1 MGCGAKPIMKMKQNK
16 YTKLFSNTIIFTI
29 GKFVSKLIV
38 IFMLP
43 FYTSYLT
50 SAEYSTA
57 DLITNLCNLLIPIA
71 CLGVSEGI
79 FRGAAAKND
88 DKESFFT
95 NGAVIMLSGSAVFLA
110 LSPILSLF
118 DYFDEY
124 IWLIIAY
131 VLASN
136 IHSVFSQY
144 VCAIGRT
151 KLFAA
156 QGVLNTMLT
165 VLLNILFLVGFDMGI
180 IGYVLSIVLA
190 DLLSTL
196 FLLFAA
202 KLYMA
207 FMPSKISKS
216 VIKDLLF
223 FCLPLI
229 PSTVFWWI
237 TGVSDRYMVA
247 YFCSDEMNGLYA
259 AAYKIPTLLTYVVV
273 IFNDAWKLSAVA
285 ESENR
290 ESCTRFYSGVFKY
303 YIAVMFAGG
312 AILAVGARIFAKI
325 LFAESYFSAWVYIP
339 ILSAATVFTALDTFL
354 GSAYFTVKKT
364 GMSFWT
370 SLVGAMVNI
379 GLNFILIPSQGLLGG
394 AIGASVATYV
404 SYFVVFIIR
413 AVTMHRFIPFKMYPV
428 RLIINTLLITAIS
441 AVMTAWGSDIKG
453 ITIAC
458 ILLFGCLVINGRDIL
473 LGCKDVLY
481 SIKGKKV
488 NKTE

>member
-1 MGCGAKPIMKMKQNK
+1 MKENK
-16 YTKLFSNTIIFTI
+16 YKKLFANTLIFTV

-57 DLITNLCNLLIPIA
+57 DLITNLCNLLIPMA

-79 FRGAAAKND
+79 FRGAAAKNV

-95 NGAVIMLSGSAVFLA
+95 NGTLLMLIGGAVFLA
-110 LSPILSLF
+110 LSPLLNLF
-118 DYFDEY
+118 EYFTDY
-124 IWLIIAY
+124 IWLIVLY

-136 IHSVFSQY
+136 IHSVCSQY

-151 KLFAA
+151 KLFAG

-180 IGYVLSIVLA
+180 NGYVLSIVLA
-190 DLLSTL
+190 DFLSTV
-196 FLLFAA
+196 FLVFAA
-202 KLYMA
+202 RLYRA
-207 FMPSKISKS
+207 FIPKKIDRA
-216 VIKDLLF
+216 VLKDLLR

-285 ESENR
+285 ESDNR
-290 ESCTRFYSGVFKY
+290 EECAKFYSGVFRY

-312 AILAVGARIFAKI
+312 GILAFGAQIFAKI
-325 LFAESYFSAWVYIP
+325 LFAESYFAAWVFIP

-370 SLVGAMVNI
+370 SLIGAVLNI
-379 GLNFILIPSQGLLGG
+379 ALNIILIPSKGPLGG
-394 AIGASVATYV
+394 AIGASIATFV
-404 SYFVVFIIR
+404 SYFAVFIIR
-413 AVTMHRFIPFKMYPV
+413 ALTMKKFIPFKMYPV
-428 RLIINTLLITAIS
+428 KLILNTFFIFAIAGS
-441 AVMTAWGSDIKG
+441 MTAWGSETKG
-453 ITIAC
+453 II
-458 ILLFGCLVINGRDIL
+458 ISGVLLLISIIINGKDIF
-473 LGCKDVLY
+473 LGCRDVLV
-481 SIKGKKV
+481 SMRRKK
-488 NKTE
+488 N

>member
-1 MGCGAKPIMKMKQNK
+1 MKQNK
-16 YTKLFSNTIIFTI
+16 YTKLFSNTIIFTV

-57 DLITNLCNLLIPIA
+57 DLITNLCNLLIPMA

-79 FRGAAAKND
+79 FRGAAAKNV
-88 DKESFFT
+88 DKKAFFT
-95 NGAVIMLSGSAVFLA
+95 NGVLLMIIGSAAFLS
-110 LSPILSLF
+110 LSPILNLF
-118 DYFDEY
+118 DYFNDY
-124 IWLIIAY
+124 IWLIILY

-136 IHSVFSQY
+136 IHSVCSQY
-144 VCAIGRT
+144 VCAIGKT
-151 KLFAA
+151 KLFAG

-165 VLLNILFLVGFDMGI
+165 VALNILFLVGFDMGI
-180 IGYVLSIVLA
+180 NGYVLSIVLA
-190 DLLSTL
+190 DFLSTV

-202 KLYMA
+202 RLYRA
-207 FMPSKISKS
+207 FIPKKISKS
-216 VIKDLLF
+216 ILKDLVK

-285 ESENR
+285 ESDNR
-290 ESCTRFYSGVFKY
+290 EECTKFYSGVFKY
-303 YIAVMFAGG
+303 YLAVMFAGG
-312 AILAVGARIFAKI
+312 AILAVGAQIFAKI
-325 LFAESYFSAWVYIP
+325 LFAESYFAAWVYIP

-354 GSAYFTVKKT
+354 GSAYFTVKRT

-370 SLVGAMVNI
+370 SFIGAVVNI
-379 GLNFILIPSQGLLGG
+379 GLNFILIPSEGSFGG
-394 AIGASVATYV
+394 AVGASIATLV
-404 SYFVVFIIR
+404 SYFLVFVIR
-413 AVTMHRFIPFKMYPV
+413 ALTMHKFIPFKMYPV
-428 RLIINTLLITAIS
+428 RLVINTVLITAIA

-453 ITIAC
+453 ILTAC
-458 ILLFGCLVINGRDIL
+458 AILLLSLVINGRDIIS
-473 LGCKDVLY
+473 GCIDVLR
-481 SIKGKKV
+481 SAKGRKSRE
-488 NKTE
+488 NE

>member
-1 MGCGAKPIMKMKQNK
+1 MKENAIK
-16 YTKLFSNTIIFTI
+16 KLASNTLIFTA

-57 DLITNLCNLLIPIA
+57 DLITNLCNLIIPIA

-79 FRGAAAKND
+79 FRNAAESEV

-95 NGAVIMLSGSAVFLA
+95 NGTLLMLIGGAIFLV
-110 LSPILSLF
+110 LSPLLNLF
-118 DYFDEY
+118 DYFTDY
-124 IWLIIAY
+124 IWLIIIY

-136 IHSVFSQY
+136 IHSVCSQY

-151 KLFAA
+151 KLFAL
-156 QGVLNTMLT
+156 QGVINTMLT

-180 IGYVLSIVLA
+180 NGYVLSVVLA

-196 FLLFAA
+196 FLVIVA
-202 KLYMA
+202 KLYKA
-207 FMPSKISKS
+207 FQ
-216 VIKDLLF
+216 IKKTDGHVMWELMR
-223 FCLPLI
+223 FCLPLV

-247 YFCSDEMNGLYA
+247 YMCSDEMNGLYA

-285 ESENR
+285 ESEDR
-290 ESCTRFYSGVFKY
+290 ERCTKFFSEVFKY
-303 YIAVMFAGG
+303 YVAVMFAGG
-312 AILAVGARIFAKI
+312 AILAVGAQIFAKI
-325 LFAESYFSAWVYIP
+325 LFAESYFAAWVYIP

-370 SLVGAMVNI
+370 ALIGAAVNI
-379 GLNFILIPSQGLLGG
+379 ALNLILIPSYG
-394 AIGASVATYV
+394 AIGASIATLV
-404 SYFVVFIIR
+404 SYFIVFLVR
-413 AVTMHRFIPFKMYPV
+413 ALTMHRFIPFKTYPV
-428 RLIINTLLITAIS
+428 RLLINTALITAI
-441 AVMTAWGSDIKG
+441 ATVMTAWGGSLNG
-453 ITIAC
+453 ILISCA
-458 ILLFGCLVINGRDIL
+458 ILALSLIINGKDIV
-473 LGCKDVLY
+473 LGCRDVLV
-481 SIKGKKV
+481 SMKGRRKA
-488 NKTE
+488 KTE